1 MSNLRPTDKRKFALW
16 AKQETLAEV
25 KRIYRTDDCKSQS
38 EFIEKAIQFYLGYL
52 TAENHSNYLP
62 NMFLSN
68 MKSIVAE
75 SDNRTSRMMFKIA
88 VELAMLQNIIANLN
102 DIDEQSLTRLR
113 GGCVDEVKR
122 LGGNITFEDAVEWQ
136 KG

>member
-1 MSNLRPTDKRKFALW
+1 MSANKE
-16 AKQETLAEV
+16 KQRVSAWLYPETID
-25 KRIYRTDDCKSQS
+25 RIKDLYRMDDCRNRS
-38 EFIEKAIQFYLGYL
+38 EFIEKAIR
-52 TAENHSNYLP
+52 
-62 NMFLSN
+62 FLSN
-68 MKSIVAE
+68 MKSLVAE

-102 DIDEQSLTRLR
+102 DIDKQSLTRLR

-122 LGGNITFEDAVEWQ
+122 LGGNITFENALDWQ

>member
-1 MSNLRPTDKRKFALW
+1 MSANKE
-16 AKQETLAEV
+16 KQRVSAWLYPETID
-25 KRIYRTDDCKSQS
+25 RIKDLYRMDDCRNRS
-38 EFIEKAIQFYLGYL
+38 EFIEKAIRFYIGYL
-52 TAENHSNYLP
+52 TAEDKTNYLP
-62 NMFLSN
+62 NIFLSN

-102 DIDEQSLTRLR
+102 DIDKQSLARLR

-122 LGGNITFEDAVEWQ
+122 LGDNITFENALDWQ

>member
-1 MSNLRPTDKRKFALW
+1 MSVKKEKQRFTAWLYPETIDK
-16 AKQETLAEV
+16 V
-25 KRIYRTDDCKSQS
+25 KELYRNDDCINKS
-38 EFIEKAIQFYLGYL
+38 EFIEKAIRFYVGYL
-52 TAENHSNYLP
+52 TAEEKTNFLP
-62 NMFLSN
+62 NIFLSN

-122 LGGNITFEDAVEWQ
+122 LGGNITFEDAVDWQ